1 MTKKRILTTS
11 VVVVVLGV
19 LVYLQV
25 EHWRSFDWARFRAAS
40 HVHPLQIV
48 IAVALIYLTYIL
60 RAMRWQVFLEPV
72 CQAHMEG
79 LVPATFIGFAGLALL
94 GRPGEFIRPYLI
106 AKKED
111 VTVSSQIGVWT
122 VERIFD
128 TGAFTVLMAIDVF
141 FSAKIKANPYVG
153 KFQLAAVVLCVLVA
167 FMTLVAV
174 MIRRR
179 GPQVAKFLHGV
190 TSKVSTGLAHH
201 VDQKVRAFGEGL
213 NTVASARSFAKLV
226 VLSLA
231 IWFLIALAYRE
242 VTHSYPPDP
251 GEKVVEQGPP
261 SVDVETAKLADVP
274 ELAGQPLGPYAVEE
288 LQPALR
294 AKGYDLIEYK
304 GDLWLS
310 RKGKR
315 LKKVGDHPHLSNMD
329 VDHVLLLMGF
339 SMIGSVAQLPAVGG
353 GSQLA
358 VISALQVI
366 YGIPPEAAVSCGIL
380 LWLVTFM
387 ACIPTGLYFA
397 HRGHLSLRKLSAE
410 SHKEEAREE
419 QAEPLLAG
427 SNPHVFPTTA
437 ADDAV
442 DGERP
447 RAARQEPQPPQPH
460 QP

>member
-11 VVVVVLGV
+11 VVVVVLGL

-25 EHWRSFDWARFRAAS
+25 EHWRSFDWTRFRAAS

-60 RAMRWQVFLEPV
+60 RAVRWQVFLEPV
-72 CQAHMEG
+72 CQARSQN
-79 LVPATFIGFAGLALL
+79 LVPATFIGFTGLALL

-141 FSAKIKANPYVG
+141 FSGKIKANPYVG
-153 KFQLAAVVLCVLVA
+153 KFQWAAIILCGLVA
-167 FMTLVAV
+167 FMALAAV

-179 GPQVAKFLHGV
+179 GPQVAKYLHGI
-190 TSKVSTGLAHH
+190 TSKVSSGLAHH

-213 NTVASARSFAKLV
+213 NTVASAKSFAKLV
-226 VLSLA
+226 ALSLA

-242 VTHSYPPDP
+242 VAHSYPPEP
-251 GEKVVEQGPP
+251 GEKVVEAGPP
-261 SVDVETAKLADVP
+261 SVDVETAKLADLP
-274 ELAGQPLGPYAVEE
+274 ELAGQPLAPDTVDE
-288 LQPALR
+288 LQPALH
-294 AKGYDLIEYK
+294 AKGYEVNEYQ
-304 GDLWLS
+304 GELWLS

-315 LKKVGDHPHLSNMD
+315 LKKVGDRPHLSNMD
-329 VDHVLLLMGF
+329 VSHVLLLMGF

-366 YGIPPEAAVSCGIL
+366 YGIPPEAAVSCGML

-387 ACIPTGLYFA
+387 ACIPVGLFFA

-410 SHKEEAREE
+410 SHKQEEREE

-427 SNPHVFPTTA
+427 NKPRSFPTTTP
-437 ADDAV
+437 DDAV
-442 DGERP
+442 DGERGHTP
-447 RAARQEPQPPQPH
+447 RQEPRSQQPRQP
-460 QP
+460 